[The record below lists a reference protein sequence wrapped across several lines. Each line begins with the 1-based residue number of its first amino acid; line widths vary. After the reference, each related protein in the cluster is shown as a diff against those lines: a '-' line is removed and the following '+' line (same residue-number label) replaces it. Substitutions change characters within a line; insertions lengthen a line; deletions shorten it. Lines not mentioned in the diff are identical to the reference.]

1 MSMRLKALVLAAA
14 IVGVLALPA
23 TSASAPA
30 SKARLHTCG
39 KIADLSGPSKVSAA
53 NMPCGRA
60 LNVAAKF
67 VQDDRVAEGWKPV
80 NPAGCEW
87 LMFKKSDKRAF
98 RKWFFHDGPL
108 DFKLIGFTKERGC
121 VS

>member
-1 MSMRLKALVLAAA
+1 MKRSLILLVAMLGVIGLASQ
-14 IVGVLALPA
+14 PA
-23 TSASAPA
+23 YPSGAGQ
-30 SKARLHTCG
+30 LHGCG
-39 KIADLSGPSKVSAA
+39 KVADLSGPSKVSAA
-53 NMPCGRA
+53 NVPCGRA

-67 VQDDRVAEGWKPV
+67 IQRDRVAEGWKPF

-87 LMFKKSDKRAF
+87 LMFKKRDKRAF
-98 RKWFFHDGPL
+98 LDWFTDGGRI

>member
-1 MSMRLKALVLAAA
+1 MSMRLRALALSIA

-23 TSASAPA
+23 TAPSAPA
-30 SKARLHTCG
+30 SKAQLHKCG
-39 KIADLSGPSKVSAA
+39 KIADLTGPSKVSAA
-53 NMPCGRA
+53 NVSCGRA

-87 LMFKKSDKRAF
+87 LMFKKRDKPAF
-98 RKWFFHDGPL
+98 RDWFFHDGPL

>member
-1 MSMRLKALVLAAA
+1 MKRSLILAVAMLVVVGLASQNAY
-14 IVGVLALPA
+14 PS
-23 TSASAPA
+23 SAGHLES
-30 SKARLHTCG
+30 CG
-39 KIADLSGPSKVSAA
+39 KVADVSGPSKVSAA
-53 NMPCGRA
+53 NVPCGRA

-87 LMFKKSDKRAF
+87 LMFKKRDKPAF
-98 RKWFFHDGPL
+98 RQWFFHDGPL
-108 DFKLIGFTKERGC
+108 DFKLIGFTKMRGC

>member
-1 MSMRLKALVLAAA
+1 MKRSLILAVAMLVVVGLASQ
-14 IVGVLALPA
+14 PA
-23 TSASAPA
+23 YPSGAS
-30 SKARLHTCG
+30 RLHSCG
-39 KIADLSGPSKVSAA
+39 KVADISGPSKVSAA
-53 NMPCGRA
+53 NVPCGRA

-67 VQDDRVAEGWKPV
+67 IQRDRVAEGWKPF

-98 RKWFFHDGPL
+98 QDWFSDGGRL